1 MGLAQINLPK
11 FVTPFRTLQM
21 QRFCNHDSVVLNS
34 FMCIADVHHVRCVG
48 VLKMYVTRFVMEE
61 FVSSE

>member
-11 FVTPFRTLQM
+11 FVTQFRTLQM
-21 QRFCNHDSVVLNS
+21 QCFCNHDSVALNS
-34 FMCIADVHHVRCVG
+34 FMSVANVHHVRFVG
-48 VLKMYVTRFVMEE
+48 VMKMYVTRFVMEE